1 MGAIFTVISIKIY
14 LMALL
19 IALKII
25 TVILSDAITH
35 RILDMVSQVGK
46 GVSKG
51 ERTLPILMNF

>member
-19 IALKII
+19 LALKII
-25 TVILSDAITH
+25 TVIPSDAITH
-35 RILDMVSQVGK
+35 RILDMVSHVGK
-46 GVSKG
+46 AVSKG